1 MKRTMRPTTPPATRR
16 TRVRV
21 GTSGGRRVRETV
33 GVMLPDGVHVCVCD
47 TVAVTVGD
55 MEVEGVTEMLGVSDG
70 VTLGVG
76 DTLGGTHV

>member
-1 MKRTMRPTTPPATRR
+1 
-16 TRVRV
+16 
-21 GTSGGRRVRETV
+21 
-33 GVMLPDGVHVCVCD
+33 MLPDGVHVCVCD